1 MQDQEK
7 LLKRYLQR
15 ISKHTDYTTQ
25 KPCRKCQVLEQEL
38 LQRNKEQ
45 LNDLTND
52 QYKSEG
58 HQRWIK
64 KISKINQKRRVS
76 KTDEKLNQ

>member
-15 ISKHTDYTTQ
+15 ISKHTDCTTQ
-25 KPCRKCQVLEQEL
+25 KPCRKCQVMAQEL

-45 LNDLTND
+45 LNYQTNN

-58 HQRWIK
+58 HQRWIQNFK
-64 KISKINQKRRVS
+64 DQSEEKSKQNG
-76 KTDEKLNQ
+76 